1 MSMRVLFI
9 FVLLLVGYSFAFSI
23 KRDFTDEERENL
35 LDRLFRD
42 YDGHVKRYSEDEDEF
57 KEKARARYVTYPKG
71 FWGAYRP
78 QKKRF
83 NDEPS
88 EKELLKEVRKRLI
101 NEVQRTLSD
110 ISTYERVMKEIKESE
125 EDEDVRNYASDE
137 EAAEEK
143 ASRKEK
149 PKSNVLS
156 EREIQER
163 LKEEIQKEL
172 TEMDK
177 KSADDGDR
185 NVKEN
190 FHLKAREPKALDED
204 EDDLEK
210 RLLKMFM

>member
-125 EDEDVRNYASDE
+125 E
-137 EAAEEK
+137 